1 MRTESKLKRYTP
13 GRNTQD
19 FAHAMMLRYGIEILD
34 FRFDTEEHIMITFP
48 SHTQQRSAYLRSL
61 ISTPTPLIVDAFAC
75 IGADTMAL
83 MADFPQ
89 AQVFA
94 VQRTGSDKERER
106 FQRLIH
112 NTTLFN
118 HAYHR
123 SRCSL
128 VTVPLDIETFL
139 SNVRK
144 QIDLL
149 YLDPPW
155 GDAIG
160 LPYPDHVVT
169 EYAASVLALACPPPS
184 VVVMKL
190 RPKMET
196 KLSGYTLTRSLEV
209 KAFRSNSVLYYFHVF
224 AANEKIN
231 DPFSEKNACSCR
243 SQPSSPRPTTP
254 CNSGHPMAC
263 EAQRSDAETEAGI
276 SRLVLSKNSV
286 ETSC

>member
-1 MRTESKLKRYTP
+1 MRAESRLKRYTS
-13 GRNTQD
+13 GRNQQD
-19 FAHAMMLRYGIEILD
+19 FAHEMTLRYGIEVLD
-34 FRFDTEEHIMITFP
+34 FRFDTEEHILITFP
-48 SHTQQRSAYLRSL
+48 NHTRQRSAYLRSL
-61 ISTPTPLIVDAFAC
+61 VSTPTPLIVDAFAC

-118 HAYHR
+118 QAFHCN
-123 SRCSL
+123 RCSL
-128 VTVPLDIETFL
+128 VTMPLEIETFL
-139 SNVRK
+139 SNMQK
-144 QIDLL
+144 QIDIL
-149 YLDPPW
+149 YIDPPW
-155 GDAIG
+155 GDDIG
-160 LPYPDHVVT
+160 IPHPDHVVV

-224 AANEKIN
+224 VVKKKIN
-231 DPFSEKNACSCR
+231 DPFLEKNACSCQ
-243 SQPSSPRPTTP
+243 SQPFLPHPTTP
-254 CNSGHPMAC
+254 CDLGHPMAC

-276 SRLVLSKNSV
+276 SRLVLPKNSV